1 MPRNTSPSNKGLTNV
16 MASIRPR
23 GQATPTPQDIRVR
36 AYGIY
41 VANGAK
47 PGNDIEDWLQAER
60 ELSTA
65 STVASR

>member
-1 MPRNTSPSNKGLTNV
+1 